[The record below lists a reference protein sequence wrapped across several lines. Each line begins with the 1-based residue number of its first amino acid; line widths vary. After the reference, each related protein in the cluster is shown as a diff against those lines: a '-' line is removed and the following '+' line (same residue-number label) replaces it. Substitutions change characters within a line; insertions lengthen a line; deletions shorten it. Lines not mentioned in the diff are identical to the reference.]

1 MRMRR
6 PLFWRGLLLFLLA
19 SQACWQAR
27 AAVEPAGQARQSL
40 APVPSAK
47 RVQKA
52 KTDAASYIFRYYNSS
67 LSMDKANEY
76 ARYVM
81 EASGRFS
88 VDPALITAI
97 IVKESRVKANAR
109 SKYAVGLMQVYW
121 KLHRST
127 IMAQFPHIRTE
138 KILMEPRNNI
148 MVGSW
153 IFSRYMAHC
162 KGNVTKALR
171 RYLGSQAN
179 RYVALVTKYRGHYT
193 ERVLLNLQHA
203 SKRAVS

>member
-6 PLFWRGLLLFLLA
+6 PSLWRALSLFLFTFQL
-19 SQACWQAR
+19 CCQAR
-27 AAVEPAGQARQSL
+27 AAVEPVSQVKQS
-40 APVPSAK
+40 VDSGHSAK

-52 KTDAASYIFRYYNSS
+52 KFDAASYIFRYYNSS

-81 EASGRFS
+81 EASSRFS
-88 VDPALITAI
+88 VDPGLIAAI
-97 IVKESRVKANAR
+97 IVKESRVKVNAR

-121 KLHRST
+121 KLHRAT
-127 IMAQFPHIRTE
+127 VMAQFPHIRTE

-148 MVGSW
+148 MVGTW

>member
-1 MRMRR
+1 MKRKR
-6 PLFWRGLLLFLLA
+6 PLLWGGVMLFLLS
-19 SQACWQAR
+19 SQLCLQAR
-27 AAVEPAGQARQSL
+27 AAVEQSGQIRQSPDS
-40 APVPSAK
+40 AHSAK

-67 LSMDKANEY
+67 LGADKANEY
-76 ARYVM
+76 AHYVM
-81 EASGRFS
+81 EASSRFS

-97 IVKESRVKANAR
+97 IIKESHVKVNAR

-121 KLHRST
+121 KLHRKT

-148 MVGSW
+148 MVGTW
-153 IFSRYMAHC
+153 LFSKYLQSC
-162 KGNVTKALR
+162 KGNVTKALG

-193 ERVLLNLQHA
+193 ERVALNLQRA
-203 SKRAVS
+203 SKKTVS